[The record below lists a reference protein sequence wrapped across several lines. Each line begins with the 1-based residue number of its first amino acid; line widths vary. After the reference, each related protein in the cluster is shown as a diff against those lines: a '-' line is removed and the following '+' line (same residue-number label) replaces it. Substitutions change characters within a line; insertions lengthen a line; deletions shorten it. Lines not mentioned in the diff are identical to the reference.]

1 MTMIRTGESVMAL
14 SLMVIMTTMTEMGM
28 GEGGGVR
35 NFIVTI

>member
-28 GEGGGVR
+28 GEGVE
-35 NFIVTI
+35 